1 MGLPTFGTMYLR
13 SDQQA
18 RATFHRTLYCDTLVE
33 VVKRSA
39 KADPNFEYDPSL
51 LGDKFELVNIGSD
64 LSEWDWASAT
74 PRRFCRVCAL
84 EHVMGIALQRIDD
97 EPVTTMTISPWPALP
112 ANRNSAVELRTTERA
127 AERLLRL
134 AEQLNGYTVPAA
146 GPNAVILVVAVP
158 DRALELVHRNFWAIE
173 PPTTI
178 ATTPEI
184 ISSAWSLFLAA
195 RSDADPMSQNDIW
208 DMAEAAHQ
216 KY

>member
-13 SDQQA
+13 SAQQT
-18 RATFHRTLYCDTLVE
+18 RATFHRTLYCDTLIE

-51 LGDKFELVNIGSD
+51 LGDRFEEVDIGSD
-64 LSEWDWASAT
+64 LSEWDWASST

-84 EHVMGIALQRIDD
+84 EHVMSLALKRIDD
-97 EPVTTMTISPWPALP
+97 EPVSTMTISPWPALP
-112 ANRNSAVELRTTERA
+112 ENRNRAPELRTTERA
-127 AERLLRL
+127 AERMSRL
-134 AEQLNGYTVPAA
+134 AEQLNGYIVPAA
-146 GPNAVILVVAVP
+146 VRNAAILVVEVP

-173 PPTTI
+173 PPAAVTK
-178 ATTPEI
+178 TPEI
-184 ISSAWSLFLAA
+184 ISSAWSLFLKA
-195 RSDADPMSQNDIW
+195 RDDADPMSAEDIW